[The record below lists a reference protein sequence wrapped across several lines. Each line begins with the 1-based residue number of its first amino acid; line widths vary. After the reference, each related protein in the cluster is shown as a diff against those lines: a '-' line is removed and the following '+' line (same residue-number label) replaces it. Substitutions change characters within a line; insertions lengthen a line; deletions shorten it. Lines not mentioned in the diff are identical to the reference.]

1 MTDVHSPEVRSK
13 NMRAIR
19 SANTEPEIFVR
30 KALHASGLRYRL
42 GGAGLPGKPDIVLPR
57 YRTVIFINGCFW
69 HGHDCKYFKL
79 PMTRTEFWQSKIQKN
94 RQRDALAIEHL
105 RDSAWNVIVVWECAL
120 KTTTDRAKELIAEI
134 IRLLKDFEKKT
145 SSNFAEFSM

>member
-19 SANTEPEIFVR
+19 SANTKPEIFVR

-69 HGHDCKYFKL
+69 HGHNCRYFKL
-79 PMTRTEFWQSKIQKN
+79 PMTRTDFWQLKIQKN

-105 RDSAWNVIVVWECAL
+105 RGADWSVIVVWECAL
-120 KTTTDRAKELIAEI
+120 KTTTDRAKELIVEI

-145 SSNFAEFSM
+145 SSNFAELSM